1 MSQLINEESQAAA
14 RQSLGGLTRVVST
27 IAQLRQVPDTD
38 LTGTMQTLGAS
49 SVNDG
54 LGGLYYW
61 NPTDSSPDNGGTIIK
76 PVIVG
81 SAAGRFNLIAIVIS
95 SGITVAGLTPT
106 PVTLL
111 DAPTI
116 ALDASLGLVFDLT
129 LTGDH
134 LLGNPTNPR
143 DGQSIV
149 LRITQGVAGN
159 HLLTYDTAWGFGTDV
174 TSPTLS
180 TAAGAIDYINAR
192 YNAVALKWH
201 VLAVARGY

>member
-1 MSQLINEESQAAA
+1 MSQLINESSQAAA
-14 RQSLGGLTRVVST
+14 RQSLGGLTKIVDT
-27 IAQLRQVPDTD
+27 IAQLRQVQDTD
-38 LTGTMQTLGAS
+38 LTGTIQTLGAV

-61 NPTDSSPDNGGTIIK
+61 NAADNSADNGGTIIK
-76 PVIVG
+76 PVIIG
-81 SAAGRFNLIAIVIS
+81 TAAGRFNLIS
-95 SGITVAGLTPT
+95 ITGVSPSGLTPA
-106 PVTLL
+106 PVALV
-111 DAPTI
+111 DAATI
-116 ALDASLGLVFDLT
+116 AIDASLGLVFDLT

-134 LLGNPTNPR
+134 LLGNPTNPK

-149 LRITQGVAGN
+149 LRITQGPGGS